1 VSIRWLIWSLLSPSQ
16 IILGL
21 VILGGGLLA
30 FGRERLGRR
39 LAIVGGAGLL
49 VFGLLPT
56 SHVLL
61 FPLEERFP
69 APVLP
74 DEVDGI
80 VLLTGAERPS
90 ASAARGEP
98 QLNWAAG
105 RYTSLLRLASRYP
118 EVPIVV
124 TGGPRLDPRFPVPG
138 QTAVAEEIL
147 LAAGVAPMR
156 LRFEEASRD
165 TCDNAAN
172 VQRQVSPEAGSR
184 WIVVTSALHVPR
196 AVACF
201 RAAGWEIIAQP
212 ADYHSALGD
221 RGIGLFQVADNLQ
234 LLDMALH
241 EWIGLAY
248 YRLLGRTREWF
259 PAPRIDLTGGGPA

>member
-1 VSIRWLIWSLLSPSQ
+1 MSVRWLIWSLLSPSQ
-16 IILGL
+16 ILLGL
-21 VILGGGLLA
+21 SMAGGLLLA

-61 FPLEERFP
+61 LPLEERFP

-74 DEVDGI
+74 DEVNGI

-90 ASAARGEP
+90 ASAAHGEP
-98 QLNWAAG
+98 QLNWAAV
-105 RYTSLLRLASRYP
+105 RYTTLLRLASRYP

-124 TGGPRLDPRFPVPG
+124 TGGPRLDPQSPGPG
-138 QTAVAEEIL
+138 QTAVAEQIL
-147 LAAGVAPMR
+147 RGVGVAPAR

-172 VQRQVSPEAGSR
+172 VHRQVRPEEGSR

-201 RAAGWEIIAQP
+201 RATGWEIIAQP
-212 ADYHSALGD
+212 ADYHSALGE
-221 RGIGLFQVADNLQ
+221 RGIGLFQMADNLQ

-241 EWIGLAY
+241 EWIGLGY
-248 YRLLGRTREWF
+248 YRLLGRTLEWF
-259 PAPRIDLTGGGPA
+259 PAPRSDRTGGGPA